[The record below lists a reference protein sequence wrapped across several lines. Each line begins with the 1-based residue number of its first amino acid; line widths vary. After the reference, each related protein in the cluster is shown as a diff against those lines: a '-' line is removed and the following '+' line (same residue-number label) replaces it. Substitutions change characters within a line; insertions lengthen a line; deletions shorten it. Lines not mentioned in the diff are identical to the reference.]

1 MEAIKALKDTA
12 ASGKPIKMGEVY
24 KVPSEVSEK
33 DARILIGMGKVAV
46 TKPKRKYTKKE
57 VKHAESI

>member
-46 TKPKRKYTKKE
+46 TKPKKRTYKKG
-57 VKHAESI
+57 VKNVESV